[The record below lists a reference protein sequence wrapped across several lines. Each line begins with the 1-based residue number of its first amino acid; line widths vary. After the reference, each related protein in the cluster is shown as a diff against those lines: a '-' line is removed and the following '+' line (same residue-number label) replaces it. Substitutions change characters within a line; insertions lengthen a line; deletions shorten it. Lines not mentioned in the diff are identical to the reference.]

1 MRHKYFSAI
10 RTDLAPQR
18 PEERFSRLA
27 DAREAARSH
36 TAIGGGRRVW
46 VGTTDGTIDEFWY
59 TGVRTHHYT
68 RARRLIVDDPAAY
81 HAYLSSTLG
90 WRVGQTVADALGWRA
105 SDAG

>member
-27 DAREAARSH
+27 DARESARSH
-36 TAIGGGRRVW
+36 TALGGGRRVW
-46 VGTTDGTIDEFWY
+46 VGTIDGDIDEFWY

-68 RARRLIVDDPAAY
+68 RARRLIIDDRPAY
-81 HAYLSSTLG
+81 TAYLNSTLG
-90 WRVGQTVADALGWRA
+90 WPMGNLLAEAA
-105 SDAG
+105 S